1 MTQDLVYDQIPINFG
16 FYLKKTFDNF
26 IVGNNQDLIVSLK
39 TISNANQLILLYGS
53 KSSGKSH
60 IAEALMNL
68 QINNSI
74 SINQNT
80 SFSNL
85 SICDHYDL
93 VVIDDIDKI
102 IFDHKTEEL
111 LFTLINN
118 QILHKKSVVV
128 TSTNNVE
135 RCGIGLSDL
144 VSRLLSDKIFYIN
157 DLNDE
162 DKIKLLMLYC
172 SERGLVIPEKVINY
186 IINNCSRDLYFLCAF
201 IRTLDKASLSMKKRV
216 TIPFI
221 KKAVSSLAS

>member
-85 SICDHYDL
+85 SICDHYEL

-111 LFTLINN
+111 LFTIINN